1 MQYGTYAAYKRITP
15 RQARAAM
22 HANPRAI
29 ILDVRNPQEYKAEH
43 IPGAINLP
51 DYAVKTHASRV
62 LPDKSALI
70 LVHCKGG
77 SRSQNAAKQLVSMGY
92 TNVCDFGGI
101 DSWPYEIV

>member
-1 MQYGTYAAYKRITP
+1 MPHGHAAYRRITP

-22 HANPRAI
+22 QANPGAT
-29 ILDVRNPQEYKAEH
+29 ILDVRTLQEYNAGH
-43 IPGAINLP
+43 IPGATLLP
-51 DYAVKTHASRV
+51 DYAIEAQAPYILLNK
-62 LPDKSALI
+62 DALI

-77 SRSQNAAKQLVSMGY
+77 KRSQGAAKQLVSMGY